1 MTKSKRLSFLTV
13 VCFTFSVANCLAQE
27 SVNSSGGDLAG
38 SNGSASY
45 SVGQVVYM
53 TYTGSNGSVSEGVQQ
68 PFEISEVLGTEDFAG
83 LIKDLK
89 IYPNPTVNDLTLNL
103 TNENDLVLNFQILDA
118 NGRVLKDE
126 KILTNETN
134 IAVSSLPSAIYF
146 LKILN
151 QNKEVKTFK
160 IIKK

>member
-13 VCFTFSVANCLAQE
+13 ACCAFSVANCLAQE
-27 SVNSSGGDLAG
+27 SVNSSGGDLTG

-53 TYTGSNGSVSEGVQQ
+53 THTGSNGSVSEGVQQ
-68 PFEISEVLGTEDFAG
+68 PFEISEVLGTEDFTG

-103 TNENDLVLNFQILDA
+103 TNENNLVLNFQILDA
-118 NGRVLKDE
+118 NGRVLKSE

>member
-1 MTKSKRLSFLTV
+1 MIRSKKLSFSTIA
-13 VCFTFSVANCLAQE
+13 CFTLSVVNCLAQE
-27 SVNSSGGDLAG
+27 SVNSSGDDLTGSNGSISYSIGQVVYMKHTG
-38 SNGSASY
+38 SNGSA
-45 SVGQVVYM
+45 
-53 TYTGSNGSVSEGVQQ
+53 SEGVQQ
-68 PFEISEVLGTEDFAG
+68 PFEISEVLGTEDFSG

-89 IYPNPTVNDLTLNL
+89 IYPNPTVNELTLNL
-103 TNENDLVLNFQILDA
+103 TNENNLVLNFQILDV
-118 NGRVLKDE
+118 NGRVLKNE

-134 IAVSSLPSAIYF
+134 IAFSSLPSAIYF

>member
-1 MTKSKRLSFLTV
+1 MTKNKRLSFLIIG
-13 VCFTFSVANCLAQE
+13 CFALSIANCLAQE
-27 SVNSSGGDLAG
+27 SVNSSGGSLTG
-38 SNGSASY
+38 VNGTASY

-68 PFEISEVLGTEDFAG
+68 PYEISEVLGTEDFSG
-83 LIKDLK
+83 LIKDLR

-103 TNENDLVLNFQILDA
+103 TNENDLILNFQILDV
-118 NGRVLKDE
+118 NGKVIKNE
-126 KILTNETN
+126 KILGNETN
-134 IAVSSLPSAIYF
+134 ISVSSLPAAIYF
-146 LKILN
+146 LKIIN